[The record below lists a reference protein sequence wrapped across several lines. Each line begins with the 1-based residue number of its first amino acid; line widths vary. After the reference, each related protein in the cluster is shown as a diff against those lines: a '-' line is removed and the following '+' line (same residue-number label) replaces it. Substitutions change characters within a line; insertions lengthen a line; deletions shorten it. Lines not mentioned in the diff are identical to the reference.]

1 MLEMNDPKHT
11 VPVLHMELRPRVT
24 REEFA
29 RAWTHLQEHLLNEMA
44 VGEPEG
50 RAVTDAIDTW
60 LADTLV
66 ILALVEPP
74 GRRAG
79 TSDVWDP
86 LTASWR
92 PMPSAPT
99 LMMRERLPG
108 DLLALSASG
117 YQKMR
122 NDLIRLVEEN
132 TKLCLRQE
140 ALHHAQ
146 AVAESLWHTLNQIAT
161 LQSSDYEHSDAGE
174 LASYRARVRH
184 LADRRLMLIAELPA
198 DETISD
204 GAWMGKIGP
213 SLRDDLAE
221 LGRLREQVAAYQEWS
236 KALADYIVEHHKPLM
251 VDDKAVAILDG
262 YHVGLTPVA
271 GPSAG
276 GENTLAAAVRLL
288 KLAAERGAFM
298 AFARPFEQNGVRA
311 VEIGDGA
318 VPVAVWQI
326 GDTCTVDGEAQDVFR
341 VDRLG
346 PLGAALVNSRGAVH
360 GWEGYRKMHKVVE
373 VVETRFTE
381 VHYDIGEANEPRT
394 VLRFEGLPDVSL
406 PDADMAALVRQHA
419 AKSTGPAGDQRTR
432 PDADLSERA
441 DVMATNLLHVTEG
454 EGYLSPA
461 AESAIKSAAALLV
474 ELGEALKP
482 SAFFWVVDEFCD
494 NEGETFGI
502 AIPAAAQ
509 VDEALARWAKT
520 YDEVVAREERRD
532 PHPDPFGVE
541 LGGSGDKLTFRPRR
555 TDSNLE
561 ALGEDDENGYSARI
575 RMLKPEGVA
584 VLLKAIAAIPV
595 GGSLAL
601 YKGQLSTC
609 YADEDGREPADVADL
624 WELCDDD
631 MFTDDGLDLRGDHHH
646 ADDMAVGEDDDA
658 DDLETEDDLDES

>member
-1 MLEMNDPKHT
+1 MLQ
-11 VPVLHMELRPRVT
+11 LHERLSVHAEHFETTGPEDDNLQKETDRAIFAGLLR
-24 REEFA
+24 
-29 RAWTHLQEHLLNEMA
+29 RAANIVRAHEA
-44 VGEPEG
+44 GERG
-50 RAVTDAIDTW
+50 AAVTGFLHGLDAG
-60 LADTLV
+60 
-66 ILALVEPP
+66 VE
-74 GRRAG
+74 
-79 TSDVWDP
+79 
-86 LTASWR
+86 ASER
-92 PMPSAPT
+92 ETQNPSA
-99 LMMRERLPG
+99 
-108 DLLALSASG
+108 
-117 YQKMR
+117 
-122 NDLIRLVEEN
+122 
-132 TKLCLRQE
+132 LR
-140 ALHHAQ
+140 HAQ
-146 AVAESLWHTLNQIAT
+146 AVAETLWHTLNQIAA

-174 LASYRARVRH
+174 LASYRERVRH

-198 DETISD
+198 DETVSD
-204 GAWMGKIGP
+204 GAWLGQISP

-221 LGRLREQVAAYQEWS
+221 LGRLREQVGAYQERS
-236 KALADYIVEHHKPLM
+236 KALANYIVEHHKPPM

-288 KLAAERGAFM
+288 KLAAARGAFGP
-298 AFARPFEQNGVRA
+298 A
-311 VEIGDGA
+311 
-318 VPVAVWQI
+318 
-326 GDTCTVDGEAQDVFR
+326 AQPD
-341 VDRLG
+341 
-346 PLGAALVNSRGAVH
+346 
-360 GWEGYRKMHKVVE
+360 

-381 VHYDIGEANEPRT
+381 VHFAIGETNEPRT

-502 AIPAAAQ
+502 AIPADPR

-520 YDEVVAREERRD
+520 YDEVVAREEGRE
-532 PHPDPFGVE
+532 PHRPDPYGVE
-541 LGGSGDKLTFRPRR
+541 LGGSGDKLTFRPRQ

-561 ALGEDDENGYSARI
+561 ALGEGDENGYSARI

-584 VLLKAIAAIPV
+584 VLLKAIAAIPA

-609 YADEDGREPADVADL
+609 YADADGREPADVADL

-646 ADDMAVGEDDDA
+646 ADDMAVGGDDEA